1 VCAEVGGRRGLPS
14 RMSST
19 CSILCTG
26 SFQGDCKLVCLHE
39 EQRRF
44 LVAAARYNSVSH
56 SFGNE
61 RLKLAHTFRP
71 NTLLIVRS
79 SVQEP
84 AGGVAAV
91 KSQMATPAVGEEPMA
106 DGFTAEM
113 GEEEEDEEHD
123 EMEIGVQNGGEY
135 LLKKKKAATV
145 AAEEEKVIKAEKKG
159 GLLGQLQ
166 TLATWFSVWPQI
178 PNKED
183 FVYVPREPSG
193 NPITWEGW
201 GTSLCWWAN
210 FVGGL
215 PKGDSNYVLD
225 LLFDPSKGLGLTIV
239 RYNIGGGADLSFDT
253 NLRPFG
259 DIPGFKPRGPNAAY
273 DWSADKQQRDVLFGA
288 RDRGANVFE
297 AFSNSPPSW
306 MTLSGSVTGA

>member
-1 VCAEVGGRRGLPS
+1 
-14 RMSST
+14 MSST

-26 SFQGDCKLVCLHE
+26 SFQGDCKLVCLHD
-39 EQRRF
+39 QQQRF

-56 SFGNE
+56 SCGNE

-113 GEEEEDEEHD
+113 GQEEEDEEHD

-178 PNKED
+178 PNK
-183 FVYVPREPSG
+183 VHH
-193 NPITWEGW
+193 T
-201 GTSLCWWAN
+201 
-210 FVGGL
+210 
-215 PKGDSNYVLD
+215 
-225 LLFDPSKGLGLTIV
+225 
-239 RYNIGGGADLSFDT
+239 
-253 NLRPFG
+253 
-259 DIPGFKPRGPNAAY
+259 
-273 DWSADKQQRDVLFGA
+273 Q
-288 RDRGANVFE
+288 
-297 AFSNSPPSW
+297 
-306 MTLSGSVTGA
+306 